1 MKSEHHAELTQ
12 IISLLP
18 TSCLS
23 SHDLEVSAACAA
35 RPHQPLS
42 FQRTVERFAF
52 LLDQYQER
60 RQLLD
65 AHIRDYIAAL
75 LAHVD
80 ITHAQGRV
88 TPRADAACQLLAHV
102 CKVRGEKTM
111 LMRMPHQVEYVNAV
125 LRTVERVVSLK
136 QTTDVRS
143 IHDVVVNTEH
153 AVDDDGMCSR
163 VRARTRTISG
173 VHVFMAV

>member
-1 MKSEHHAELTQ
+1 M
-12 IISLLP
+12 
-18 TSCLS
+18 
-23 SHDLEVSAACAA
+23 
-35 RPHQPLS
+35 
-42 FQRTVERFAF
+42 
-52 LLDQYQER
+52 
-60 RQLLD
+60 LD

-136 QTTDVRS
+136 QAVDVRS

-153 AVDDDGMCSR
+153 AVDDDGMCAR
-163 VRARTRTISG
+163 VHARARTISD
-173 VHVFMAV
+173 VHVFVAV